1 MKEKL
6 AVEEEKKRKRAEKF
20 GSAKPTNGTEAEGSV
35 SCLSYLSLRAG
46 N

>member
-20 GSAKPTNGTEAEGSV
+20 GTAKPANGTDTEESV
-35 SCLSYLSLRAG
+35 STNAPRTTE
-46 N
+46 

>member
-35 SCLSYLSLRAG
+35 SYPLHERAIH
-46 N
+46 